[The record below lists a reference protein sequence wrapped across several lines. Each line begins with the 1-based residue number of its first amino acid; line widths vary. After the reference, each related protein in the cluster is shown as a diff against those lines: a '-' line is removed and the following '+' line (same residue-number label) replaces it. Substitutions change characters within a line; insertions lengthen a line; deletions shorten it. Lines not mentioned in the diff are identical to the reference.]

1 MCPGRAGNDEKRKG
15 PPANFDR
22 TPPPPGLAAS
32 RAGEPHGGTTAAAA
46 SPSRHRPPHPRRLP
60 SPPPPPP
67 VPALARRP
75 RRPQRPPR
83 RRQSRLR
90 VGPSSSLF
98 RRHVRPATAMWVGDM
113 RLVGRKC
120 TPEGL
125 RGTSLKMPL
134 LSRSSILLEIV
145 RLVFSCFATKLANTL
160 GREGTRS
167 TPVGSEVSS
176 FCLSQTLISPFSTM
190 GWKGPPRWLAG
201 LSPGSATTNRRICRQ
216 I

>member
-1 MCPGRAGNDEKRKG
+1 MSGAGRERRKTQG
-15 PPANFDR
+15 SARELRPYSTTARFSSFQSWRAPRRDHR
-22 TPPPPGLAAS
+22 RRRLPEPPPP
-32 RAGEPHGGTTAAAA
+32 
-46 SPSRHRPPHPRRLP
+46 SPPSPPLP

-145 RLVFSCFATKLANTL
+145 RLVFSCFATKLANKL
-160 GREGTRS
+160 RRPFRFGVPQMGRHHSVCRLEGS
-167 TPVGSEVSS
+167 G
-176 FCLSQTLISPFSTM
+176 QPFSV
-190 GWKGPPRWLAG
+190 RV
-201 LSPGSATTNRRICRQ
+201 
-216 I
+216 

>member
-145 RLVFSCFATKLANTL
+145 RLVFSCFATKLANKL
-160 GREGTRS
+160 RRPFRFGVPQMGRHHSVCRLEGS
-167 TPVGSEVSS
+167 G
-176 FCLSQTLISPFSTM
+176 QPFSV
-190 GWKGPPRWLAG
+190 RV
-201 LSPGSATTNRRICRQ
+201 
-216 I
+216 